1 MSNTPGQN
9 DRPSV
14 NFDGAT
20 AASTQGAN
28 TQAGASNTT
37 EAPAAAVPVEQQSS
51 LRKEVHEREKERF
64 GGVKIGSAFFG
75 WLTATG
81 TAVLLTALVA
91 ALGAVVGLGSAD
103 SATDAANEATQNAE
117 TVGLWGAISL
127 IIIMLVSYYCGGY
140 VAGRM
145 ARFDGA
151 KQGVAV
157 WLWAIVIAIVV
168 AILAGIA
175 GTQFNILANLNGFPR
190 IPINEGNLAAGSIIT
205 AILVALASLI
215 GAILGGV
222 AGMRFHRK
230 VDRAGLGR

>member
-1 MSNTPGQN
+1 MSTSNQPNRN
-9 DRPSV
+9 DSARPTDQGS
-14 NFDGAT
+14 T
-20 AASTQGAN
+20 A
-28 TQAGASNTT
+28 
-37 EAPAAAVPVEQQSS
+37 PAAVPVEKQAS
-51 LRKEVHEREKERF
+51 LREDVLKREKERF
-64 GGVKIGSAFFG
+64 GGVKVGSAFFG

-91 ALGAVVGLGSAD
+91 AAGAAVGLGASGSVD
-103 SATDAANEATQNAE
+103 EAANAASQNAE

-127 IIIMLVSYYCGGY
+127 IVIMLIAYYCGGY

-157 WLWAIVIAIVV
+157 WLWAVVIAIVV
-168 AILAGIA
+168 AIVVAIA
-175 GTQFNILANLNGFPR
+175 GSQFNILANLNGFPR
-190 IPINEGNLAAGSIIT
+190 IPIDEGNLTAGSIIT
-205 AILVALASLI
+205 AILVALAGLI

-222 AGMRFHRK
+222 AGMRYHRK

>member
-1 MSNTPGQN
+1 MSNNSGRN
-9 DRPSV
+9 DRSTG
-14 NFDGAT
+14 NTDGAT
-20 AASTQGAN
+20 AASAQGAN
-28 TQAGASNTT
+28 TGNTRST
-37 EAPAAAVPVEQQSS
+37 SAPAAAVPVEKQSS
-51 LRKEVHEREKERF
+51 LRQEVHEREKERF

-91 ALGAVVGLGSAD
+91 ALGAVVGLGAVGD
-103 SATDAANEATQNAE
+103 ATTAANEATQNAE

-127 IIIMLVSYYCGGY
+127 IIIMLISYYCGGY

-175 GTQFNILANLNGFPR
+175 GSQFNILGNLNGFPR
-190 IPINEGNLAAGSIIT
+190 IPINEGDLATGSIVT
-205 AILVALASLI
+205 AVLVALAALV

>member
-1 MSNTPGQN
+1 MSNTTGPQ
-9 DRPSV
+9 DRYTTNP
-14 NFDGAT
+14 DGAT
-20 AASTQGAN
+20 AAS
-28 TQAGASNTT
+28 
-37 EAPAAAVPVEQQSS
+37 APAGNARGNSAPAAVPVDKQAS
-51 LRKEVHEREKERF
+51 LRQEVHEREKERF

-81 TAVLLTALVA
+81 SAVLLTALVA
-91 ALGAVVGLGSAD
+91 ALGAVVGLGAPGD
-103 SATDAANEATQNAE
+103 AGQAAEDAARNAE

-127 IIIMLVSYYCGGY
+127 IIIMLIAYYCGGY

-175 GTQFNILANLNGFPR
+175 GSQFNILANLNGFPR
-190 IPINEGNLAAGSIIT
+190 IPINEGSLAAGSIVT
-205 AILVALASLI
+205 AVLVALASLI

-222 AGMRFHRK
+222 AGMRYHRK
-230 VDRAGLGR
+230 VDRVGLGR

>member
-1 MSNTPGQN
+1 MSNNTGRN
-9 DRPSV
+9 DRPTT
-14 NFDGAT
+14 NPDGAT
-20 AASTQGAN
+20 AASVSGRDPQT
-28 TQAGASNTT
+28 SNIQTSGV
-37 EAPAAAVPVEQQSS
+37 PAAAVPVERQQS
-51 LRKEVHEREKERF
+51 LRQEVHDREQERF
-64 GGVKIGSAFFG
+64 GGVKVGSAFFG

-91 ALGAVVGLGSAD
+91 ALGAVVGLGTSGDPETAAD
-103 SATDAANEATQNAE
+103 EATRNAE

-127 IIIMLVSYYCGGY
+127 IVIMLIAYYCGGY

-175 GTQFNILANLNGFPR
+175 GSQFNILANLNGFPR
-190 IPINEGNLAAGSIIT
+190 IPINEGDLATGSIVT

-222 AGMRFHRK
+222 AGMRYHRK